1 MEILTQELFDN
12 TYQAWL
18 IAIGV
23 GVCVAIVLRILQKIS
38 RNRLT
43 ALAART
49 STKWDDYLVKVI
61 AGTRRLFLLVVALL
75 IASLLLELPDP
86 IQHGI
91 TLSFLIA
98 LLLQAGIWGGVLVDS
113 VVKDYRERAHEENPA
128 DVTTLG
134 LIGLGGRVAVWSL
147 VVLLILENLGV
158 DITALVAGLGIGGVA
173 VALAIQ
179 NILGDLF
186 ASLSIALDKPFVV
199 GDFLMVGDMLGSV
212 EKVGLKTTRLRS
224 LSGEQLVFSNNDL
237 LGSRVRNYGRM
248 FERRVVFSL
257 GVTYDTPRDKLQLIP
272 GIIRAAVEAE
282 ENTRFDRSHF
292 SKYGDYSLNFESV
305 YYVLT
310 PDYNQ
315 YMDVQQSIYYA
326 IHKGFE
332 EQGIEFAYP
341 TQTLYVVSPDQEGV
355 NDRNPDQITGSA
367 TFPDSADRSG

>member
-1 MEILTQELFDN
+1 MEFLTQELFNN
-12 TYQAWL
+12 TYQTWI
-18 IAIGV
+18 IAIGAGSV
-23 GVCVAIVLRILQKIS
+23 VAVVLRILQKFS
-38 RNRLT
+38 RKRLGD
-43 ALAART
+43 LAART

-61 AGTRRLFLLVVALL
+61 AGTRRLFLLMAAVL
-75 IASLLLELPDP
+75 IGSLLLDLPDRL
-86 IQHGI
+86 QHGI
-91 TLSFLIA
+91 TISFVIA
-98 LLLQAGIWGGVLVDS
+98 LLIQAGLWGGVLVDS
-113 VVKDYRERAHEENPA
+113 AMKDYREKVAEENPA
-128 DVTTLG
+128 DITTLG
-134 LIGLGGRVAVWSL
+134 LIGLAGRVAVWSL

-173 VALAIQ
+173 VALAVQ

-199 GDFLMVGDMLGSV
+199 GDFLAVGDLLGSV

-237 LGSRVRNYGRM
+237 LGSRVRNFGRM

-257 GVTYDTPRDKLQLIP
+257 GVTYDTPRDKLKLVP
-272 GIIRAAVEAE
+272 GIVREAIEAE

-310 PDYNQ
+310 SDYNQ

-326 IHKGFE
+326 IHECFE
-332 EQGIEFAYP
+332 EEGIEFAYP
-341 TQTLYVVSPDQEGV
+341 TQTLYVVPPNQPGNGEQKSQAQPG
-355 NDRNPDQITGSA
+355 
-367 TFPDSADRSG
+367 

>member
-1 MEILTQELFDN
+1 MDILTQEFFNN

-18 IAIGV
+18 IAIGI
-23 GVCVAIVLRILQKIS
+23 GASVAIVLRVLQKFS
-38 RNRLT
+38 RNRL
-43 ALAART
+43 AELASLT
-49 STKWDDYLVKVI
+49 PTKWDDYLVKVI
-61 AGTRRLFLLVVALL
+61 AGTRRLFLLMAAIVVG
-75 IASLLLELPDP
+75 SLLLELPDRL
-86 IQHGI
+86 QHGI
-91 TLSFLIA
+91 TVSFLIA
-98 LLLQAGIWGGVLVDS
+98 LLIQAGLWGGVLIDS

-134 LIGLGGRVAVWSL
+134 LIGLAGRVAIWSL
-147 VVLLILENLGV
+147 VVLLILDNLGV
-158 DITALVAGLGIGGVA
+158 DITALVAGLGIGGIA
-173 VALAIQ
+173 VALALQ

-257 GVTYDTPRDKLQLIP
+257 GVTYDTPRDKLKLIP
-272 GIIRAAVEAE
+272 GIVRDAVEAE

-315 YMDVQQSIYYA
+315 YMDVQQSIYFA
-326 IHKGFE
+326 IHKCFE

-341 TQTLYVVSPDQEGV
+341 TQTLHLVP
-355 NDRNPDQITGSA
+355 
-367 TFPDSADRSG
+367 ADNHE